1 MTNKEIVLGVIK
13 EHPCVTGAQIH
24 NYALRMFKENITPQ
38 AAASIM
44 RAYAAK
50 GLAGGSRHPMNGKM
64 VYWLTDHGKEKL
76 L

>member
-24 NYALRMFKENITPQ
+24 NYALRMFKEDITPQ
-38 AAASIM
+38 AAASVM
-44 RAYAAK
+44 RAYEAR
-50 GLAGGSRHPMNGKM
+50 GLAAGSRHPMTGKM
-64 VYWLTDHGKEKL
+64 VYWLTDHGKEEL

>member
-13 EHPCVTGAQIH
+13 KHPCVTGAQIH

-44 RAYAAK
+44 RSYEAK
-50 GLAGGSRHPMNGKM
+50 GLAAGSRHPMTGKM
-64 VYWLTDHGKEKL
+64 VYWLTDHGKEEL

>member
-44 RAYAAK
+44 RAYEA
-50 GLAGGSRHPMNGKM
+50 KM
-64 VYWLTDHGKEKL
+64 VYWLTDHGKEEL